1 MFVPT
6 LERRTRPRSRTQLPI
21 VLCASTTPE
30 PRGITRDV
38 SQSGVF
44 FYTDSAMDLGQ
55 SVTFKILMPSPGQ
68 VSTRA
73 LCNGTVVRVEPEG
86 NAGRCGVA
94 VIITSLK
101 LM

>member
-6 LERRTRPRSRTQLPI
+6 LERRTRPRSRIQLPI

-38 SQSGVF
+38 SQAGVF
-44 FYTDSAMDLGQ
+44 FYTDSAVNLGQ
-55 SVTFKILMPSPGQ
+55 SVTFKVLMPSPGQ
-68 VSTRA
+68 ASTRA
-73 LCNGTVVRVEPEG
+73 LCNGIVVRVEPEEA
-86 NAGRCGVA
+86 AGKFGVA
-94 VIITSLK
+94 VFITSLK